1 LTRTRLVQLGLLGV
15 LIASFELAV
24 RTAWLD
30 NFTFAPPSSM
40 FVAMSAELLDP
51 TFRSDALWPSVTSM
65 LAAFASAALI
75 GVATGV
81 ALWRIRLLFNATR
94 PYLILAYSVPVFV
107 LYPVFLSIFG
117 GGSLPVIV
125 VATIFALPAVI
136 LNTAIGFSE
145 TARALVKVGLSY
157 KLRPAAMLAH
167 IYFPAAW
174 PHIFTGL
181 RIAAGYSIVAVIGTE
196 FILSTRGLGHAI
208 ANSYNAFAIQQM
220 YGEILIVILL
230 ALGITGAL
238 GSLEALYFRRL
249 Q

>member
-1 LTRTRLVQLGLLGV
+1 LSHARLLQLGLLGA
-15 LIASFELAV
+15 LTAIFEIAV
-24 RTAWLD
+24 QVGWLD
-30 NFTFAPPSSM
+30 KFTFAAPSSM
-40 FVAMSAELLDP
+40 AVSMTTLLMDP
-51 TFRSDALWPSVTSM
+51 GFRSDALWPTLVSM
-65 LAAFASAALI
+65 LAAFGSAALI

-81 ALWRIRLLFNATR
+81 LLWRSRPLFHATR
-94 PYLILAYSVPVFV
+94 PYLVLAYSVPVVV

-117 GGSLPVIV
+117 GGALPVVV
-125 VATIFALPAVI
+125 VAAIFALPAVI

-157 KLRPAAMLAH
+157 NLRPGAMLAH

-208 ANSYNAFAIQQM
+208 ANAYNGFAIRQM

-230 ALGITGAL
+230 ALGVTSVL
-238 GSLEALYFRRL
+238 GSLEARYFRGLR
-249 Q
+249 

>member
-1 LTRTRLVQLGLLGV
+1 MFV
-15 LIASFELAV
+15 AAFEFAV
-24 RTAWLD
+24 RAAWLD
-30 NFTFAPPSSM
+30 GFTFAPPSSM
-40 FVAMSAELLDP
+40 VVSMMAELLDP
-51 TFRSDALWPSVTSM
+51 AFRSDALWPSVTSM
-65 LAAFASAALI
+65 LVAFGSAALI
-75 GVATGV
+75 GVGTG
-81 ALWRIRLLFNATR
+81 ALLWRIRPLFFATR
-94 PYLILAYSVPVFV
+94 PYLVLAYSVPVFV

-136 LNTAIGFSE
+136 LNTAIGFAG
-145 TARALVKVGLSY
+145 TARSLVKVGLSY
-157 KLRPAAMLAH
+157 NLRPAAMLAR

-208 ANSYNAFAIQQM
+208 ANAYNGFAIQQM

-238 GSLEALYFRRL
+238 GSLESVYFRRL
-249 Q
+249 H